1 MRLDKF
7 LSTLGVASRK
17 ETAKAVRAG
26 LVLVNHTI
34 AASPDCKIDE
44 TQDVVSYCGREIV
57 WQKFVYLLLN
67 KPVGVLSATEDGK
80 GATVLDL
87 LPEEYRRM
95 GVFPCGRLDKNTK
108 GFLLLTNDGDLCH
121 RLLSPKYHVEKT
133 YLVKTKFPVSGED
146 LAALEA
152 GLDLGNFQTKPCR
165 AEAIDEKLLYLTLT
179 EGKFHQVKRMLEA
192 VHNQVVELTRV
203 AFGGLT
209 LPDDLAE
216 GDFRPLTESERNT
229 LFAKGNKV

>member
-1 MRLDKF
+1 MRLDKY
-7 LSTLGVASRK
+7 LSNLGVASRK
-17 ETAKAVRAG
+17 ETARAVRAG
-26 LVLVNHTI
+26 LVLVNGEV
-34 AASPDCKIDE
+34 ASSADCKVDE
-44 TQDVVSYCGREIV
+44 TQDTVTFCGRKIV

-67 KPVGVLSATEDGK
+67 KPAGVLSATEDGR

-121 RLLSPKYHVEKT
+121 RLLSPKYHVEKN
-133 YLVKTKFPVSGED
+133 YLVKAKFPVSNED
-146 LAALEA
+146 LTALEA
-152 GLDLGNFQTKPCR
+152 GLDLGDFQTKPCR
-165 AEAIDEKLLYLTLT
+165 AERVDEKTIHLTLT

-192 VHNQVVELTRV
+192 VHNQVVELTRIS
-203 AFGGLT
+203 FGGIA
-209 LPDDLAE
+209 LPDDLSE

-229 LFAKGNKV
+229 LFAKGNQV